1 MEEINK
7 ITLSSV
13 DNKGLQTFDIIKTC
27 PYGTNTLKVCESEM
41 LSKYK

>member
-7 ITLSSV
+7 IALSSV
-13 DNKGLQTFDIIKTC
+13 DNEGLQTFDRIKTC
-27 PYGTNTLKVCESEM
+27 PYGTYTFKVYESEM